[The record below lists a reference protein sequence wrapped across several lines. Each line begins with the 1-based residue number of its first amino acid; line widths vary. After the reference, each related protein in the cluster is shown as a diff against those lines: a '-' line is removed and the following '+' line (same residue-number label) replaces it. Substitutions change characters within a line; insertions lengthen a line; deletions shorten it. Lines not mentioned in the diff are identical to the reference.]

1 MILCTGNPKD
11 ATKKLLAQIN
21 KYSKS
26 AGYKINRQKSLA
38 FLFMNNENS
47 ERQNFHHLEQREEVV
62 NTHETRYIINMYV
75 YYPSL
80 LQIKV
85 RELSEL

>member
-47 ERQNFHHLEQREEVV
+47 ERKISE
-62 NTHETRYIINMYV
+62 II
-75 YYPSL
+75 PFT
-80 LQIKV
+80 IGAK
-85 RELSEL
+85 E